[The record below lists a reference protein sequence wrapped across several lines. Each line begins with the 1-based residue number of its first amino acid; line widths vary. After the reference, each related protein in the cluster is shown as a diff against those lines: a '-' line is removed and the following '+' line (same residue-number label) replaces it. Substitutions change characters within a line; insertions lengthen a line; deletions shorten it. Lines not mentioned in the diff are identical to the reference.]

1 MYNIETESGEFYNKL
16 NNNRAYILYIND
28 YINIVFFICM
38 LHVCTKNMKIEI
50 NF

>member
-1 MYNIETESGEFYNKL
+1 MFNIETESGEFYNKL

-28 YINIVFFICM
+28 YINIVFFFICM
-38 LHVCTKNMKIEI
+38 LYTKNMKIEI